1 MFFFLYGEGNKEK
14 QPSDTKDTSR
24 DSDKSSTQA
33 PGTTNESKAADQP
46 APIPRSASVSKPVPK
61 PRPRSVVIEQD
72 TNPQPKVPET
82 TERPVAPPRAKSKP
96 SRGDSEAGAQ
106 KDRADK
112 APKPKPPHRPDLNAP
127 PPVRPKPKP
136 VHSEPPAEKRV
147 SPPASDNLS
156 NAVAMT
162 NPFLNEDSLDSNV
175 QDTQSSDENI
185 EDNSDCGSSVG
196 GTKKAGPPPIPRR
209 VDLE

>member
-1 MFFFLYGEGNKEK
+1 M
-14 QPSDTKDTSR
+14 
-24 DSDKSSTQA
+24 
-33 PGTTNESKAADQP
+33 
-46 APIPRSASVSKPVPK
+46 
-61 PRPRSVVIEQD
+61 
-72 TNPQPKVPET
+72 
-82 TERPVAPPRAKSKP
+82 
-96 SRGDSEAGAQ
+96 
-106 KDRADK
+106 
-112 APKPKPPHRPDLNAP
+112 
-127 PPVRPKPKP
+127 
-136 VHSEPPAEKRV
+136 HSEPPAEKRV

-162 NPFLNEDSLDSNV
+162 NPFLNEDSLESNV